1 MPTKFK
7 ELKGWKLARP
17 SDALDRGDWWKI
29 YRDKRLDVLIR
40 QVEVSNQNVAVQAA
54 AYEQARAVI
63 REAQASLF
71 PMLTGSYSATRTR
84 RGPNVSGGGGGG
96 FGAGGGGGGG
106 GGGTYSTTYTPS
118 LNGTWDLDVW
128 GKVRRQ
134 IESNTAAAQASAAD
148 LANVKLSQQALLAT
162 AYFNL
167 LAMDALHDLL
177 ARTVEEYKRT
187 LQIVQNQFNAGYSV
201 TSGDVATA
209 KAQLETAQAQ
219 EINSGVLRAQ
229 YEHAI
234 AMLIGRPPAEL
245 TVGHHD
251 LAGTPPRAPVTIP
264 STLLERRPDI
274 AQAERTMQEEN
285 ALIGVAEAAFF
296 PDISLSG
303 VLQWIGKNPL
313 PFSAA
318 NEVWSLG
325 AVASQPIF
333 DGGLHSAQLD
343 AARAAY
349 WQSVATYRQTVLIAF
364 QGVEDE
370 LAALRLLSQ
379 QLTVQEAAARD
390 ARTAVNVYLNQ
401 FQAGTVAFTTVVT
414 AEITLLGDE
423 ESALATR
430 QNLYQA
436 SVILIEDLGGT
447 WDTTLLPTQKEL
459 QQSLS
464 LLPQLPTQ

>member
-1 MPTKFK
+1 M
-7 ELKGWKLARP
+7 
-17 SDALDRGDWWKI
+17 
-29 YRDKRLDVLIR
+29 LIR

-96 FGAGGGGGGG
+96 FGAGGGGG

-251 LAGTPPRAPVTIP
+251 LAGTP
-264 STLLERRPDI
+264 
-274 AQAERTMQEEN
+274 
-285 ALIGVAEAAFF
+285 
-296 PDISLSG
+296 
-303 VLQWIGKNPL
+303 
-313 PFSAA
+313 
-318 NEVWSLG
+318 
-325 AVASQPIF
+325 
-333 DGGLHSAQLD
+333 
-343 AARAAY
+343 AARPGDN
-349 WQSVATYRQTVLIAF
+349 SL
-364 QGVEDE
+364 D
-370 LAALRLLSQ
+370 L
-379 QLTVQEAAARD
+379 
-390 ARTAVNVYLNQ
+390 ARTAARY
-401 FQAGTVAFTTVVT
+401 
-414 AEITLLGDE
+414 
-423 ESALATR
+423 R
-430 QNLYQA
+430 A
-436 SVILIEDLGGT
+436 S
-447 WDTTLLPTQKEL
+447 
-459 QQSLS
+459 
-464 LLPQLPTQ
+464 